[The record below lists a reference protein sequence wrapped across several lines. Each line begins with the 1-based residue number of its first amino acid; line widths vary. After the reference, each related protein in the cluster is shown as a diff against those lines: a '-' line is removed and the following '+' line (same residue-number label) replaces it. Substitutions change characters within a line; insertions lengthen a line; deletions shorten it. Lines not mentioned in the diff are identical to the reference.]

1 MADFLDTLQRRV
13 LLFDGAMGTQIHAR
27 DLTVEAD
34 FWGKEN
40 CSEVLN
46 LARPDVIADIH
57 LGYLRAGAD
66 AVETN
71 TFGGPSRSASSS
83 WRSGH
88 SRSTAAAPSWPARRS
103 PASRTTAGRA
113 S

>member
-1 MADFLDTLQRRV
+1 MADFLETLQRRV

-57 LGYLRAGAD
+57 LGYLQAGAD
-66 AVETN
+66 AIETN
-71 TFGGPSRSASSS
+71 TFGGSPITLGEFDLADRAFEIN
-83 WRSGH
+83 RRG
-88 SRSTAAAPSWPARRS
+88 AELARE
-103 PASRTTAGRA
+103 AIANGGG
-113 S
+113 